1 MVKINDNVSAEI
13 IDGVLTAD
21 LSTWDEFANF
31 VTGRLLDYDNYN
43 WRGQRSADWLLE
55 STLDRML
62 KETKKTANSVPKHL
76 ENFKYATRGRR
87 GSNPAKMESDD
98 DWWALGQHN
107 GLATPLLDWT
117 TSPFVA
123 AYFAFWE
130 DINEQDK
137 RAIYGLTQKSIVL
150 KNGELV
156 SNNPRTSEDDLVVK
170 YIKPLSDEN
179 ARLVNQSGLF
189 TKSPTGIDME
199 KWVSEN
205 FSGYRKI
212 ILLKLTLPNTERA
225 TTLKALNRMNIN
237 HLTLFP
243 DLSGA
248 SEFCNMGLKI
258 EKYKY

>member
-1 MVKINDNVSAEI
+1 MVKINDNVSGEI

-31 VTGRLLDYDNYN
+31 VTGRLLDYGSYC

-62 KETKKTANSVPKHL
+62 KGTKKTASFVPKHL

-87 GSNPAKMESDD
+87 GSNPAKMEPDD

-137 RAIYGLTQKSIVL
+137 RAIYGLTQRSIVL
-150 KNGELV
+150 KSGELV
-156 SNNPRTSEDDLVVK
+156 SNNPGTSEDDLVVK

-179 ARLVNQSGLF
+179 SRLVNQSGLF

-199 KWVSEN
+199 KWVSGN
-205 FSGYRKI
+205 FGGFRKMV
-212 ILLKLTLPNTERA
+212 LLKLTLPNTERV

-258 EKYKY
+258 EKY